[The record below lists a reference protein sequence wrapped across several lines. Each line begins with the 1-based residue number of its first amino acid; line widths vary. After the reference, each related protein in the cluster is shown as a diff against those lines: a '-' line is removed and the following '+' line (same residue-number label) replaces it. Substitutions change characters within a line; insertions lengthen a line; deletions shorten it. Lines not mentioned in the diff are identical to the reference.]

1 MSADRR
7 SGADPGSEAP
17 PGKGGAQDAGVR
29 RRRLAN
35 ALLVVGGLLAAAAV
49 RYPLLDYE
57 SGDFFVYLRPWY
69 DFITHNGH
77 FAALRHD
84 FSNYSPPYLYLL
96 TIFSLLAPSMVQLL
110 AIKVVSL
117 VFDLTLA
124 WYVFRVV
131 GLKYRESATVPIL
144 AGIAALLFPTAVVN
158 SAMWAQADTIYTTF
172 LVGSLYFVLRGRPA
186 GAFLMWGIAFALKA
200 QAVFLLPL
208 FYWLAQRRALD
219 LRSFWL
225 APLPY
230 LLALVP
236 AWFLGRPFYELL
248 LVYLSQAGEVAAL
261 ARDAPNL
268 YQWISND
275 WYPFWP
281 VGVLLTLGVV
291 VGIGRLLRRSRAEIT
306 PEIVVSLAAF
316 SVLLAPFLL
325 PKMHDR
331 YFFPAD
337 IFALVLAF
345 YRPRFLPAP
354 IVIGACSFIASLL
367 FLRSLEVVPVPYLSG
382 AMLLVVL
389 GLGRRLFLDFGFG
402 GSLAGAGERLREFF
416 RRQVRQRRGA
426 LLPAAALVLAL
437 AAVFALFGERGR
449 FERPLRTEP
458 ASALTL
464 ARAENRAAETHFVGF
479 SRRTLDA
486 SGAVSHDLDRR
497 ASLGGDLLL
506 SFFLGGAEFDLSL
519 GLRSAR
525 VLMTLLFLSAALF
538 AYLALRRLF
547 GSPWTA
553 FAATLFAFS
562 SFAAGVFDA
571 VAAEAAP
578 ALFSVCFAFHGLAVF
593 REDGRLRPLLVRC
606 GAALLL
612 SLSAFA
618 LLAPFAAFGVFSE
631 WRRRR
636 AGNGSGHRAE
646 EAAGQVVPGSV
657 VPAPGV
663 PAPGVPAP
671 GVPAPGVP
679 EPAVSEPVVPGS
691 AGAVPGRH
699 LLIGAFA
706 AAVVVAAFGLQA
718 ANEAAF
724 HAGGRRGTAAAPH
737 SSASYGG
744 DPTRRAV
751 GSPESAS
758 SESRPASPPDSP
770 SDSPAD
776 SVRDPSPAN
785 SPLPFV
791 EARFGG
797 VGRLF
802 APYALLGGTQPPAV
816 SAPSS
821 ASGPEG
827 SSGESPRAPAVI
839 GFLLTALALGG
850 AAYSAQRALLLPLAL
865 GGLFCLL
872 APGSGPPLP
881 YPAAT
886 AGALALPLVGFALGA
901 GALRRFA
908 EGRWVRPAALAAAAV
923 FLVSAHRVS
932 AESGGRGVPGP
943 AARDHALGA
952 RVREDFGRI
961 RRLLG
966 ARRAEERVVFAP
978 AGYGGGVAGAAETA
992 WYLAGNLVV
1001 GREEQRRSA
1010 EFVLTGERRP
1020 GRGLLTPDN
1029 EEVFLYHRAA
1039 YDGELD
1045 ALIAAAGEPVIRSDF
1060 EVRLADGRLLYVREG
1075 CRAEDRAGTF
1085 ILHLLP
1091 VDGDDLPPAR
1101 RAHDF
1106 DNLSFRFHAHAWEQ
1120 EERCVAGVPLPDY
1133 PIRHLITGRYFRR
1146 PLGGYVE
1153 GWRGEYTLPPP
1164 PESAAPPPAASPPAE
1179 SPSAAS
1185 PPVSSP
1191 SIPSP
1196 PAS

>member
-1 MSADRR
+1 MAS
-7 SGADPGSEAP
+7 
-17 PGKGGAQDAGVR
+17 DAGVR

-291 VGIGRLLRRSRAEIT
+291 VGIGRLLRRSRAEVT

-337 IFALVLAF
+337 LFALVLAF

-354 IVIGACSFIASLL
+354 IVIGSCSFIASLL
-367 FLRSLEVVPVPYLSG
+367 FLRNLEVVPVAYLSA

-402 GSLAGAGERLREFF
+402 GSLRAGGERLRAFF
-416 RRQVRQRRGA
+416 LRQARRRRGA

-525 VLMTLLFLSAALF
+525 VLMTLLFLAAALF

-562 SFAAGVFDA
+562 SFAAGAFDA
-571 VAAEAAP
+571 LAGEAAP

-618 LLAPFAAFGVFSE
+618 LLAPFAAFGVFASL
-631 WRRRR
+631 RRQR
-636 AGNGSGHRAE
+636 AGNGSGRPSDG
-646 EAAGQVVPGSV
+646 AAG
-657 VPAPGV
+657 AM
-663 PAPGVPAP
+663 
-671 GVPAPGVP
+671 
-679 EPAVSEPVVPGS
+679 VSGA
-691 AGAVPGRH
+691 AGGFPGRRH
-699 LLIGAFA
+699 LALGAFA
-706 AAVVVAAFGLQA
+706 AAVVAAAFGLQA

-724 HAGGRRGTAAAPH
+724 HAAGRRGAAALSH
-737 SSASYGG
+737 LSVSYDG
-744 DPTRRAV
+744 DPLRRAV
-751 GSPESAS
+751 GSAESAS
-758 SESRPASPPDSP
+758 SEFPPPASPPDSP
-770 SDSPAD
+770 P
-776 SVRDPSPAN
+776 DPSPAN
-785 SPLPFV
+785 SPLPFL

-797 VGRLF
+797 VARLF

-827 SSGESPRAPAVI
+827 SSGESPRAPALI
-839 GFLLTALALGG
+839 GFLLTALAIVG
-850 AAYSAQRALLLPLAL
+850 AAFSPQRALLLPLAL

-881 YPAAT
+881 HPAST

-901 GALRRFA
+901 GALRRVA

-952 RVREDFGRI
+952 RIREDFGRI

-978 AGYGGGVAGAAETA
+978 PGYGGGVAGAAETA

-1010 EFVLTGERRP
+1010 EFVLTGERAP

-1091 VDGDDLPPAR
+1091 VDEEDLPPAR
-1101 RAHDF
+1101 KAHGF
-1106 DNLSFRFHAHAWEQ
+1106 DNLSFRFHAHAFEQ
-1120 EERCVAGVPLPDY
+1120 EERCVAGAPLPDY

-1153 GWRGEYTLPPP
+1153 GWRGEYTLQPP
-1164 PESAAPPPAASPPAE
+1164 PESTAPPSAASPPAA

-1185 PPVSSP
+1185 PPASSP

-1196 PAS
+1196 SIPAPPAS

>member
-1 MSADRR
+1 MSAERR
-7 SGADPGSEAP
+7 PGADAGSEAP
-17 PGKGGAQDAGVR
+17 PAKGRAGAAGLR

-35 ALLVVGGLLAAAAV
+35 ALLLVVGLLAAAAV

-110 AIKVVSL
+110 AIKIVSL

-172 LVGSLYFVLRGRPA
+172 LVGSLYFVLRRRPA

-230 LLALVP
+230 LAALVP
-236 AWFLGRPFYELL
+236 TWFLGRPFYELL

-275 WYPFWP
+275 WYPYWP
-281 VGVLLTLGVV
+281 LGVLLTVGVV
-291 VGIGRLLRRSRAEIT
+291 LGIGRLLRRSRAEIT

-316 SVLLAPFLL
+316 SVLLAPYLL

-337 IFALVLAF
+337 LFALVLAF
-345 YRPRFLPAP
+345 YRPRFLAAP
-354 IVIGACSFIASLL
+354 IVIGSCSFIASLL
-367 FLRSLEVVPVPYLSG
+367 FLRSLEVVPVPYLSA

-389 GLGRRLFLDFGFG
+389 GLGRRLFLDFGFA
-402 GSLAGAGERLREFF
+402 GSLHGGGERLRAFF
-416 RRQVRQRRGA
+416 LRQVRQRRGA
-426 LLPAAALVLAL
+426 LLPAAALVLSL

-449 FERPLRTEP
+449 FERPLRAEP

-464 ARAENRAAETHFVGF
+464 ARAANRAAETHFVGF
-479 SRRTLDA
+479 SRRALDA

-506 SFFLGGAEFDLSL
+506 SFLLGGAEFDLSL

-525 VLMTLLFLSAALF
+525 TLMTLLFLSAALF
-538 AYLALRRLF
+538 AYLGLRRLF

-562 SFAAGVFDA
+562 SFAAGAFDA

-612 SLSAFA
+612 HLSAFA
-618 LLAPFAAFGVFSE
+618 LLAPFAAFGVLAE
-631 WRRRR
+631 RLRQR
-636 AGNGSGHRAE
+636 AGNGSARRTDG
-646 EAAGQVVPGSV
+646 AAGAVVPGSV
-657 VPAPGV
+657 VPE
-663 PAPGVPAP
+663 
-671 GVPAPGVP
+671 PGVP
-679 EPAVSEPVVPGS
+679 EPGVPEPGVLEPGVSEPVVPGS
-691 AGAVPGRH
+691 AGAVAGRH

-706 AAVVVAAFGLQA
+706 AAVVVGALSLQA

-724 HAGGRRGTAAAPH
+724 SAAGRRGTAAAPH
-737 SSASYGG
+737 SSTSYGG
-744 DPTRRAV
+744 DPMRRAV

-758 SESRPASPPDSP
+758 SETRPASPP
-770 SDSPAD
+770 D

-785 SPLPFV
+785 SPLSFL

-797 VGRLF
+797 VARLF
-802 APYALLGGTQPPAV
+802 APYALLRGTPPPAV

-821 ASGPEG
+821 ASGPGE
-827 SSGESPRAPAVI
+827 SPGESPRAPAVI
-839 GFLLTALALGG
+839 GFLLTALAIGG
-850 AAYSAQRALLLPLAL
+850 AAFSPQRALLLPLAL
-865 GGLFCLL
+865 GGVFCLL

-881 YPAAT
+881 HAAAN

-901 GALRRFA
+901 SALRRVA

-966 ARRAEERVVFAP
+966 ARPPEERAVFAP
-978 AGYGGGVAGAAETA
+978 PGYGGGVAGAAETA

-1010 EFVLTGERRP
+1010 EFVLSAERRP

-1101 RAHDF
+1101 KAHGF
-1106 DNLSFRFHAHAWEQ
+1106 DNRSFRFHAHAFEQ

-1153 GWRGEYTLPPP
+1153 GWRGEYTLPPS
-1164 PESAAPPPAASPPAE
+1164 PESTAPPSAASPPAE

-1185 PPVSSP
+1185 PPVP
-1191 SIPSP
+1191 SIPAP

>member
-7 SGADPGSEAP
+7 SGADPGAEAP

-29 RRRLAN
+29 RRRLGN

-96 TIFSLLAPSMVQLL
+96 TVFSLLAPSMVQLL

-117 VFDLTLA
+117 VFDFTLA

-172 LVGSLYFVLRGRPA
+172 LVGSLYFVLRRRPA

-219 LRSFWL
+219 LRSFWV

-248 LVYLSQAGEVAAL
+248 LVYLAQAGEVAAL

-506 SFFLGGAEFDLSL
+506 SFFLGGAEFDLSR

-571 VAAEAAP
+571 VAGEAAP

-618 LLAPFAAFGVFSE
+618 LLAPFAAFGVFAE
-631 WRRRR
+631 RRRQRR
-636 AGNGSGHRAE
+636 AGNGSGRQSE
-646 EAAGQVVPGSV
+646 GAAGPVVPGPV
-657 VPAPGV
+657 VA
-663 PAPGVPAP
+663 A
-671 GVPAPGVP
+671 
-679 EPAVSEPVVPGS
+679 SVVPGS
-691 AGAVPGRH
+691 AGAVYGRRH
-699 LLIGAFA
+699 LVIGAFA
-706 AAVVVAAFGLQA
+706 AAVVVGAFGLQA

-724 HAGGRRGTAAAPH
+724 RAAGRRGTAAASH

-744 DPTRRAV
+744 DPLRRAV

-758 SESRPASPPDSP
+758 SETRPASPPDSP
-770 SDSPAD
+770 AGSLTDS
-776 SVRDPSPAN
+776 SPSN
-785 SPLPFV
+785 SPLPFL

-797 VGRLF
+797 VARLF
-802 APYALLGGTQPPAV
+802 APYALLGGTPPSSLSALS

-827 SSGESPRAPAVI
+827 SPGESPRAPALI

-952 RVREDFGRI
+952 RIREDFGRI

-1039 YDGELD
+1039 YDRELD

-1075 CRAEDRAGTF
+1075 CEAEDRAGTF

-1091 VDGDDLPPAR
+1091 VDEDDLPPAR
-1101 RAHDF
+1101 KAHGF

-1133 PIRHLITGRYFRR
+1133 PVRHLITGRYFRR

-1164 PESAAPPPAASPPAE
+1164 TAPPPAASPPAE

-1185 PPVSSP
+1185 PAVSP